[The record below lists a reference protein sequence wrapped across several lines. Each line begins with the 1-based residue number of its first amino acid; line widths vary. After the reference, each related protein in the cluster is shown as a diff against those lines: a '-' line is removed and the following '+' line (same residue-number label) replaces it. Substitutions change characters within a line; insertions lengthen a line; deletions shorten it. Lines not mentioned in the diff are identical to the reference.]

1 MTPLSNKEK
10 LLASAQKNLQKG
22 QVSKSINDYQKVVQA
37 DPKDMRNRQKLAE
50 LLSRERR
57 IDEAQAEYEAVAK
70 YYTENGFYLKAIA
83 VYKQMQKLEPT
94 RANIYHRLAELN
106 EKQGLIGNALA
117 EYRTLVS
124 YYEKNRMFPEAV
136 NVLQKMRD
144 LEPENLNIRVKV
156 AEGYAQSG
164 NLAQARR
171 DFDDILNDL
180 KAKEDHPRIL
190 KLYEILIPLFPKD
203 SGMKTG
209 LAQALIEGKE
219 AEKGITLLRSLMKDD
234 PENPKVL
241 GILAQG
247 YRKKGDFENE
257 RLTYHHLLKSA
268 PDDLDLREAYVG
280 ACLDGGESR
289 RALEELEEWKKAFF
303 AGGRARTLKAFYE
316 RLKSL
321 IDDRQVML
329 TLQSIYEATGEGE
342 KLFDVMSSLPGKE
355 GIGSTQ
361 GGGAPSGGVLETS
374 LLDDAVEDL
383 EELEEIADLELAELE
398 DDDSL
403 VEFSGSDEGSLEE
416 FPLEFLEEVG
426 GLAVA
431 PPSLAALDEGIDL
444 EISLELMDEEI
455 ADADEEELEIELED
469 EAPCAESAVEEIDLE
484 LELDIPETEIEALLE
499 EEESV
504 LELQLDEIVEIDS
517 DVLVEEAEEEVALEI
532 ELDEE
537 ALTEPVNSLTTEDDD
552 FLVLDI
558 QETPAAGDLVLDL
571 RAELEEAEFYLQQ
584 GLFDDAERVCRG
596 LLASQADLPE
606 VQTKLEEIAARRN
619 ETPLEEESFL
629 DLAGDMHSENRG
641 GLVDDF
647 EEEADRFGLDGVLN
661 EFKKGVESQIDA
673 DDAESHYNL
682 GIAYKE
688 MGLLDDAVNEFDNAM
703 RNPLRMLDCLTLK
716 GICLIE
722 KGNFEGAEDV
732 FRSAMSRSE
741 LSDVDRMGLS
751 FEMGLLYEAWSRP
764 GKSLAQFQAVAEAD
778 RSFRDVGEK
787 ILALQKVL
795 ENEEAKGKRDRVSFV

>member
-1 MTPLSNKEK
+1 VTLLSNKEK
-10 LLASAQKNLQKG
+10 LLAAAQKSLQKG
-22 QVSKSINDYQKVVQA
+22 QVSKSILDYQKVVQA

-50 LLSRERR
+50 LLSRDRR
-57 IDEAQAEYEAVAK
+57 IEEAQAEYEAVAK

-106 EKQGLIGNALA
+106 EKQGLVGNALA

-164 NLAQARR
+164 NMAQARR
-171 DFDDILNDL
+171 DFDDILKDL
-180 KAKEDHPRIL
+180 KTKEDHPRIL

-203 SGMKTG
+203 SGMKAG

-219 AEKGITLLRSLMKDD
+219 AEKGINLLRSLLKDD
-234 PENPKVL
+234 PENPLVL
-241 GILAQG
+241 RILAQG
-247 YRKKGDFENE
+247 YRKMEDFENE

-268 PDDLDLREAYVG
+268 QDDLDLREYYVA
-280 ACLDGGESR
+280 ACLDGGENR

-303 AGGRARTLKAFYE
+303 DDGRAKTLKGFYE

-321 IDDRQVML
+321 VDDRMVML
-329 TLQSIYEATGEGE
+329 TLQSIYEATGEGD
-342 KLFDVMSSLPGKE
+342 KLFDVMSSSPGKD
-355 GIGSTQ
+355 
-361 GGGAPSGGVLETS
+361 GGGPGQGVLSED
-374 LLDDAVEDL
+374 LLDTSILEDPVEDL
-383 EELEEIADLELAELE
+383 EELEEIADLDLAEPE
-398 DDDSL
+398 DEDAA
-403 VEFSGSDEGSLEE
+403 VEFAGVDEGSLEE

-426 GLAVA
+426 ARTIE
-431 PPSLAALDEGIDL
+431 PPLSADLEEEIDL
-444 EISLELMDEEI
+444 EISLELMEEEPGE
-455 ADADEEELEIELED
+455 AGEEELEIELED
-469 EAPCAESAVEEIDLE
+469 ESPGAEYAGEEIDLE
-484 LELDIPETEIEALLE
+484 LELDIAETEIESLDE
-499 EEESV
+499 EEETV
-504 LELQLDEIVEIDS
+504 LELQLDEIVEPEPEL
-517 DVLVEEAEEEVALEI
+517 VYEEVEEDLALEI
-532 ELDEE
+532 ELDEG
-537 ALTEPVNSLTTEDDD
+537 AVTSAVVSATTEEDD

-558 QETPAAGDLVLDL
+558 QETSLAGTAVLDL

-584 GLFDDAERVCRG
+584 GLLDDAERVCRG
-596 LLASQADLPE
+596 LLESHAGTPEIQA
-606 VQTKLEEIAARRN
+606 KLLEIAARRK
-619 ETPLEEESFL
+619 ETPVEKESFFDQAGETQGENGGSL
-629 DLAGDMHSENRG
+629 DDDSEE
-641 GLVDDF
+641 D
-647 EEEADRFGLDGVLN
+647 EDRFGFDGVLN

-688 MGLLDDAVNEFDNAM
+688 MGLLDDAVSEFDNAM
-703 RNPLRMLDCLTLK
+703 GNPLRMLDCLTLK

-722 KGNFEGAEDV
+722 KGDFESAEEV
-732 FRSAMSRSE
+732 FRSAMGRSE
-741 LSDVDRMGLS
+741 LDDVDRMGLS

-764 GKSLAQFQAVAEAD
+764 GQSLAQFQAVAEAD

-787 ILALQKVL
+787 ILALQKIL
-795 ENEEAKGKRDRVSFV
+795 EHEGAKGKRDRVSFV

>member
-1 MTPLSNKEK
+1 MSNKEK
-10 LLASAQKNLQKG
+10 FLASAQKNLQKG
-22 QVSKSINDYQKVVQA
+22 QVSKAINDYQKVVLA

-57 IDEAQAEYEAVAK
+57 IDEAQTEYEAVAK

-106 EKQGLIGNALA
+106 EKQGLVGNALA

-164 NLAQARR
+164 NMAQARR

-209 LAQALIEGKE
+209 MAKALIEGNE
-219 AEKGITLLRSLMKDD
+219 ADKGITLLRSLMKDD
-234 PENPKVL
+234 PENPQVL
-241 GILAQG
+241 AFLAQG

-268 PDDLDLREAYVG
+268 PDDLDLREFYVG
-280 ACLDGGESR
+280 ACLDGGEYR

-303 AGGRARTLKAFYE
+303 DGGRARTLKVFYE
-316 RLKSL
+316 RLKPL
-321 IDDRQVML
+321 VDDRQVML
-329 TLQSIYEATGEGE
+329 TLQSVYEATGEGD
-342 KLFDVMSSLPGKE
+342 KLFEVMSSIPGKE
-355 GIGSTQ
+355 G
-361 GGGAPSGGVLETS
+361 GGPEPVGEALSGAVLEAVIP
-374 LLDDAVEDL
+374 DAAVEDL
-383 EELEEIADLELAELE
+383 EELEEIADLEPAELE
-398 DDDSL
+398 D
-403 VEFSGSDEGSLEE
+403 EECLEE
-416 FPLEFLEEVG
+416 FSLEFLEEVE
-426 GLAVA
+426 GLTGA
-431 PPSLAALDEGIDL
+431 PPSQTALDEGIDL
-444 EISLELMDEEI
+444 ELSLELIDEEPGE
-455 ADADEEELEIELED
+455 ADEEELEIELED
-469 EAPCAESAVEEIDLE
+469 EAPDAESAVDEIDLE
-484 LELDIPETEIEALLE
+484 LELDIPEPEIETPLE

-504 LELQLDEIVEIDS
+504 LELQLDEIVEFDS
-517 DVLVEEAEEEVALEI
+517 DNVVDEAEEVSLEI
-532 ELDEE
+532 ELVS
-537 ALTEPVNSLTTEDDD
+537 EPPISLTTEDDD

-558 QETPAAGDLVLDL
+558 QETSAAGELQIDL

-606 VQTKLEEIAARRN
+606 VQAKLEEIAARRD
-619 ETPLEEESFL
+619 ETSLEEESSF
-629 DLAGDMHSENRG
+629 DLAGEMPSENRG
-641 GLVDDF
+641 GLMDDS
-647 EEEADRFGLDGVLN
+647 EEETDRFGLDGVIG

-722 KGNFEGAEDV
+722 KGDFEGAEDV

-764 GKSLAQFQAVAEAD
+764 DQSLAQFQAVAEAD

-787 ILALQKVL
+787 ILALQKVI